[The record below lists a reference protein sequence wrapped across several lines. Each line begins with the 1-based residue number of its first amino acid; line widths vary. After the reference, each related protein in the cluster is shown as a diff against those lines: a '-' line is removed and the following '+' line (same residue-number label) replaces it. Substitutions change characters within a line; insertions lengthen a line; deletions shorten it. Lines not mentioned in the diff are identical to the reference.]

1 MTDTELKDFIK
12 QVQSK
17 MRITKVV
24 ATRSVK
30 GKGGDSFAGF
40 SAAWDSVQD
49 DVSGPG
55 ADSDLTIETH
65 EVAPSGMTLAEAK
78 VAHYLCAMQAD
89 IAAHEAAMA
98 GGGISP
104 GRCQDTIKGLRT
116 NYARLIRNAMSA
128 DFSWESSARQYL
140 DLYRELAG
148 PVSSGVS

>member
-1 MTDTELKDFIK
+1 MTEDTDNTKLKDMIK
-12 QVQSK
+12 RVHAGI
-17 MRITKVV
+17 RVTKVT

-40 SAAWDSVQD
+40 SAAWDTVQD

-55 ADSDLTIETH
+55 ADSELT
-65 EVAPSGMTLAEAK
+65 VSDAVVSASGMTLAEAK

-104 GRCQDTIKGLRT
+104 ARCKDTIKGIKG
-116 NYARLIRNAMSA
+116 NYARLIRNAVNGSNGT
-128 DFSWESSARQYL
+128 SKE
-140 DLYRELAG
+140 
-148 PVSSGVS
+148 